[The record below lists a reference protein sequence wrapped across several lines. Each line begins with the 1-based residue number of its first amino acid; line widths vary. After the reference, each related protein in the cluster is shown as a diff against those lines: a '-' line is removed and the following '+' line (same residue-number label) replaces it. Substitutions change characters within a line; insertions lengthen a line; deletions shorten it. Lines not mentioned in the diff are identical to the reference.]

1 MILMAM
7 WLVDGNS
14 MMSDYEVEMSNDEH
28 DPASFHVKFLGPKES
43 MLHTKQYTTNNQQ
56 PNHQGI
62 VLLVQR
68 WLSLTCGVDGR
79 DDSDDG
85 RPV

>member
-43 MLHTKQYTTNNQQ
+43 MLHTKQPTTNNQQ
-56 PNHQGI
+56 PTTKSSRNRITGAT
-62 VLLVQR
+62 LVVIDL
-68 WLSLTCGVDGR
+68 WC
-79 DDSDDG
+79 
-85 RPV
+85 